1 MHRSAVAL
9 VVSAAQVL
17 DRPETLK
24 GWHWPEDRLTYA
36 NAALPE
42 ALITAG
48 TVLDDHR
55 LIASGLRQLKW
66 LLELSTPRGHL
77 SVTPAQ
83 GRRPGPPG
91 TSFDQQPIEVAAI
104 AEACARAARLTG
116 ETYWKSVQTLATQW
130 FMGNND
136 VGVVMFDPATGGGYD
151 GLTAR
156 GPNLNQGAES
166 TLCLLST
173 LQLAHHDAKVS
184 Q

>member
-1 MHRSAVAL
+1 
-9 VVSAAQVL
+9 
-17 DRPETLK
+17 
-24 GWHWPEDRLTYA
+24 
-36 NAALPE
+36 
-42 ALITAG
+42 
-48 TVLDDHR
+48 
-55 LIASGLRQLKW
+55 
-66 LLELSTPRGHL
+66 
-77 SVTPAQ
+77 
-83 GRRPGPPG
+83 
-91 TSFDQQPIEVAAI
+91 
-104 AEACARAARLTG
+104 LTG